1 MMAYKE
7 ENDWFEHKMDHEASL
22 EYELKYEL
30 NEYFK
35 EGLLSWKLENSKLN
49 FTVTYN
55 HAVELAYD
63 YLQIHRLQKACS
75 VEFVV
80 YLDKNANII
89 LHLPSQQKCATVK
102 EDTPFAKVGF
112 CVY

>member
-1 MMAYKE
+1 MAYKE

-22 EYELKYEL
+22 EYEL
-30 NEYFK
+30 NDYFK
-35 EGLLSWKLENSKLN
+35 GGLLAWKLENSKLN

-63 YLQIHRLQKACS
+63 YLQIHRLPKVQS

-80 YLDKNANII
+80 HLDKNANII
-89 LHLPSQQKCATVK
+89 LQLPSQQKCATVK